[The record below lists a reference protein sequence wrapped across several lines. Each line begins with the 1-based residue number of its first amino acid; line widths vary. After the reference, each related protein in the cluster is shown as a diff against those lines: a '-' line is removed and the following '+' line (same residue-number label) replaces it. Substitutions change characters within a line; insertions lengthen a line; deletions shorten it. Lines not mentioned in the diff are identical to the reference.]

1 MSDKINS
8 LRDGFKHCV
17 FLNRNP
23 KVIEGIFSTN
33 ISDPKIHVLASR
45 PKSVKVETI
54 DDLHDKLSLLYDNVD
69 ENVEATITWRK
80 SSDGTRFAISEI
92 EEF

>member
-8 LRDGFKHCV
+8 IKDGFLHCV

-23 KVIEGIFSTN
+23 RAIEGIFTRTIN
-33 ISDPKIHVLASR
+33 DPKIHVLASR

-54 DDLHDKLSLLYDNVD
+54 DDLHDKLSLLYDNAD
-69 ENVEATITWRK
+69 ENVEATITWQQ
-80 SSDGTRFAISEI
+80 SSDGVHYAISAI
-92 EEF
+92 E

>member
-8 LRDGFKHCV
+8 LRDGFQHCV

-23 KVIEGIFSTN
+23 KTIEGIFSSKIN
-33 ISDPKIHVLASR
+33 DPKIHVLASR

-54 DDLHDKLSLLYDNVD
+54 DDLHDKLSLLYDDVD
-69 ENVEATITWRK
+69 ENVEATITWRV
-80 SSDGTRFAISEI
+80 SSDGVHYAISGI
-92 EEF
+92 E